1 MLDDF
6 PMAWG
11 RLQAIVNCQFYCQ
24 IKQYIII
31 EALDDISTSKNYE
44 VVAYQDTLLETATF
58 YQIIFLAGTQSIKH
72 YLYYCN
78 LTKRTFLLY
87 HVPYVQF

>member
-1 MLDDF
+1 MGQIASD
-6 PMAWG
+6 
-11 RLQAIVNCQFYCQ
+11 CQLSIYCQ

-31 EALDDISTSKNYE
+31 EALDIISTSKNYE

-87 HVPYVQF
+87 HVPYIQF